1 MENLLIRCSSLYK
14 LMSKPKTKSK
24 AQQYAET
31 VAKLEEESAK
41 YEAMAN
47 KTTKTAQNK
56 LLKLSD
62 LTAQAAE
69 LEPFKDAWELSTTA
83 KTWIKETAKET
94 FYGYEKQLENKYLEK
109 GHQNEET
116 AIKMVSDLIG
126 ADYVKNT
133 ERKSLTWL
141 TGEADIVDQKN
152 GVIIDIKNA
161 WDITT
166 FPAFKEDV
174 NKKVKE
180 AGYDWQQKGYLILW
194 KLKKAFVCYC
204 ITDTPAELVPDWE
217 DITLHQVEQHEA
229 AKRVSWSDEITVS
242 QEEVKE
248 IKRAY
253 KAANAFYNEC
263 LNELSNK

>member
-1 MENLLIRCSSLYK
+1 
-14 LMSKPKTKSK
+14 MSKGKTKSK
-24 AQQYAET
+24 AQIYADT
-31 VAKLEEESAK
+31 VAKLEEDE
-41 YEAMAN
+41 
-47 KTTKTAQNK
+47 
-56 LLKLSD
+56 

-94 FYGYEKQLENKYLEK
+94 FYGYEKQIENKYMDK

-116 AIKMVSDLIG
+116 AIKMLADL
-126 ADYVKNT
+126 V
-133 ERKSLTWL
+133 
-141 TGEADIVDQKN
+141 ADIVDKKN

-161 WDITT
+161 WDIST

-194 KLKKAFVCYC
+194 KLQKAFVCYC

-217 DITLHQVEQHEA
+217 DIALHQVEQHDPN
-229 AKRVSWSDEITVS
+229 KRVSWSDEI
-242 QEEVKE
+242 
-248 IKRAY
+248 
-253 KAANAFYNEC
+253 F
-263 LNELSNK
+263 